1 MRRPAIGIL
10 LPLLLA
16 AACGLK
22 PELPEQIANVEVVGD
37 ESYEITYRWLIDGA
51 TDMLVHRGT
60 SIFYVIQHAESLSI
74 YPTYKR
80 EDLVTPSHKKLF
92 NGLVEPRLL
101 AAGTDL
107 GRRLW
112 VYDAGDGLLKGYD
125 GGEFLEPLD
134 VEISHGDPAWQD
146 VAAVAADDEGRVFVA
161 DRAANKIYRYQVTGA
176 PGSLHLAAA
185 GQITWTSQ
193 LTGATVRDLDFA
205 AGKLVLLDDGL
216 KTIQLLDPAGVASP
230 IFEYLSDLLA
240 DPVALVADADN
251 LFVLDM
257 ADTSLWEIDADL
269 DPTSALR
276 VNTDD
281 REVLRQPSAVTLNQ
295 GKVYVAD
302 PELGKVIDYEKRQ

>member
-1 MRRPAIGIL
+1 MRRRDIGIL

-80 EDLVTPSHKKLF
+80 EDLVTPSHKNLF

-107 GRRLW
+107 DHRLW
-112 VYDAGDGLLKGYD
+112 VFDAGDGALKGYD

-134 VEISHGDPAWQD
+134 VEISHVDPAWQ
-146 VAAVAADDEGRVFVA
+146 AVAAIAADDAGRVFVA
-161 DRAANKIYRYQVTGA
+161 DRAANKIYRYLVEGSPGA
-176 PGSLHLAAA
+176 LSLAAD
-185 GQITWTSQ
+185 GEVTWTSQ

-216 KTIQLLDPAGVASP
+216 GTVQLLDPAGVASP
-230 IFEYLSDLLA
+230 IFEYLSGVLA
-240 DPVALVADADN
+240 DPVALAADAEN

-257 ADTSLWEIDADL
+257 GDTSLWEIDADL

-281 REVLRQPSAVTLNQ
+281 REILRQPTAMALNQ